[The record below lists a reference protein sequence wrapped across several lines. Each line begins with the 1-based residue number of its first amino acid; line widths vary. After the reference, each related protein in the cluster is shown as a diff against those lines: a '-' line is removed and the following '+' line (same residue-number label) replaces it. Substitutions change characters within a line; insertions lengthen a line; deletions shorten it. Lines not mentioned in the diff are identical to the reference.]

1 MAAIAADADPPP
13 GADDREPRLQI
24 NCRRDIETKG
34 PSSQVST
41 RYLQVH
47 KWTENINTSITQ

>member
-24 NCRRDIETKG
+24 NCRTDIETKG

-41 RYLQVH
+41 KYLQVH
-47 KWTENINTSITQ
+47 KWTEKY